1 MLIITKADIM
11 AKCSEGAGWSEVIT
25 VVVYGVIGIVLMIG
39 SYMISRELFGGL
51 GGGVVNTLSSPSAA
65 ATAVGGAA
73 VVGGQAA
80 AASFGGGMLRGA
92 GGYLSSQGARL
103 GDGGAGKMMS
113 SVGAGLSRIGTVLHN
128 PVSRGISVA
137 AAKPGSA
144 TGTANMAGQGMAG
157 TGRRGSERPDEEYVE
172 GLVKGVVNSRFGIVA
187 LLVVVIM
194 MGIIILAMLKRP
206 QLVAVVDSET
216 GQTYASVA
224 REVTTDVIERQLKF
238 YSMRF
243 VEDYLNLDYLMVKEA
258 RARAMEIMHPTLRE
272 QVQWSEE
279 VNDAVKGQYGCSFE
293 WMIKPVVTAVA
304 DPKYSVFCQLER
316 VTTKKGYKPRRE
328 KLSLKLDWGRLR
340 QNTDPYKRPHNLML
354 LGVNKL
360 KEGSAEL
367 KEQLNLS
374 YR

>member
-1 MLIITKADIM
+1 MMRSVALQVMWAFVVIGIVSSPTYDLIVKGIIAGPPAALAGRMTDVYLVDFAEDVGGVFGQFGASKEGVRNIVTATFDGSLVSSILASIVFAAVAILVFLLPLLIGKLMLLVYLVGPICLMFSLCEWTLQVAKNWLGAALTIAWTAFFASAAMLIITKADIM

-25 VVVYGVIGIVLMIG
+25 VIVYGVIGIVLMIG

-65 ATAVGGAA
+65 VGATAVGGAA

-157 TGRRGSERPDEEYVE
+157 TGRRGSGRADVP
-172 GLVKGVVNSRFGIVA
+172 GS
-187 LLVVVIM
+187 
-194 MGIIILAMLKRP
+194 
-206 QLVAVVDSET
+206 
-216 GQTYASVA
+216 
-224 REVTTDVIERQLKF
+224 TDGNGGGK
-238 YSMRF
+238 
-243 VEDYLNLDYLMVKEA
+243 N
-258 RARAMEIMHPTLRE
+258 
-272 QVQWSEE
+272 
-279 VNDAVKGQYGCSFE
+279 
-293 WMIKPVVTAVA
+293 
-304 DPKYSVFCQLER
+304 
-316 VTTKKGYKPRRE
+316 
-328 KLSLKLDWGRLR
+328 
-340 QNTDPYKRPHNLML
+340 
-354 LGVNKL
+354 
-360 KEGSAEL
+360 
-367 KEQLNLS
+367 
-374 YR
+374 